1 MVVPIA
7 ILVVFAALAAL
18 MYAGR
23 LPALLA
29 LPVLAVGVGA
39 IGGLSWQ
46 QVAQV
51 VVADGALRLH
61 AAYAAAMVGSML
73 AQVVEKTG
81 VAETIVKNAAELGG
95 DRPLPMALLM
105 TVVVA
110 ILFVTLGGLGA
121 VIMVATIVFPILLSV
136 GVTPLAAGCLFL
148 FGMSIGGVFN
158 LVNWQLYTDILK
170 LPHAVIL
177 RLAAPLCGLLL
188 LAAVIFAVVHGRA
201 PRRFWAGVHPQRQ
214 RPPWYCLLTPL
225 VPLAIVLPFAIRNWL
240 LSAKGH
246 NPGFEFPI
254 ITALLV
260 GLVWGVLTAGGNRV
274 QLLTR
279 SVIDGIAAV
288 APAVGLMLGIG
299 MVMNAFAGPPGTQP
313 EQWKVAE
320 QIRPLLLRA
329 IPSSALGFVATFG
342 LLAPLALYR
351 GPLNLW
357 GMGAGLVGAILATG
371 RMSPGAVMAAFFSV
385 GLIQGVCDPTN
396 THNVWIAS
404 HLDVDV
410 QQILKRTLPYVWAAS
425 IAGLAVG
432 AALFLR

>member
-1 MVVPIA
+1 
-7 ILVVFAALAAL
+7 
-18 MYAGR
+18 
-23 LPALLA
+23 
-29 LPVLAVGVGA
+29 
-39 IGGLSWQ
+39 
-46 QVAQV
+46 
-51 VVADGALRLH
+51 
-61 AAYAAAMVGSML
+61 
-73 AQVVEKTG
+73 
-81 VAETIVKNAAELGG
+81 
-95 DRPLPMALLM
+95 
-105 TVVVA
+105 
-110 ILFVTLGGLGA
+110 
-121 VIMVATIVFPILLSV
+121 MVATIVFPILLSV
-136 GVTPLAAGCLFL
+136 GVAPLAAGCLFL

-246 NPGFEFPI
+246 KPGFEFPI

-260 GLVWGVLTAGGNRV
+260 GLVWGVLTARANRV

-288 APAVGLMLGIG
+288 APAVGLM
-299 MVMNAFAGPPGTQP
+299 
-313 EQWKVAE
+313 
-320 QIRPLLLRA
+320 LRA